1 MTDLHPTI
9 AAVTGRI
16 IERSRDT
23 RSRYLERT
31 AKVRRQGPRR
41 SHLSCGNIAHA
52 MASAAPADKLL
63 QRTRAVNL
71 GICTAYNDMLSAH
84 QPFATYPDLIKAEA
98 RRRGA
103 TAQVA
108 GGVPAMCDGVT
119 QGQPGMELSL
129 FSRDVV
135 AMATAVALTHDV
147 FDAAIML
154 GVCDKIVPGLLIG
167 GLSFGHLPIIF
178 APAGP
183 MPSGLP
189 NKEKAAVRERY
200 AQGLAT
206 REDLLNAE
214 TASYHSPGT
223 CTFYGT
229 ANSNQMLMEIMGL
242 QLPGTSFVQP
252 GAPLRDAL
260 TRHAAARAIELAETA
275 AVSLS
280 EIVDERT
287 IVNGIVGLMAT
298 GGSTNHAIHLPAIA
312 AAAGILIDWDDFAEI
327 SSVTPLLTRIYPN
340 GSADVNHFHAAG
352 GMSFLI
358 RELLSSGRLHPDVE
372 TVMGKGLELYA
383 QEPWLSEGEISWRPA
398 PDASLDETILR
409 PSSNPFEQE
418 GGLRRLK
425 GSIGRSVIKIS
436 SVAQDRRRIEAPAIV
451 FDSQDAFLEAFSMG
465 RLNKDH
471 VAVIRFQG
479 PRVNGMPELHKL
491 TPSLQALQNKGF
503 RVALVTDGRMSGASG
518 SVPAAIHLCP
528 GAEEDS
534 ILSRIQDGDV
544 IMLDADE
551 GRLDVMVSD
560 EELML
565 RARAQVPEDEV
576 GWGRDLFEIF
586 RVHAASPEAGG
597 GLFGIKTG
605 NRP

>member
-1 MTDLHPTI
+1 
-9 AAVTGRI
+9 
-16 IERSRDT
+16 
-23 RSRYLERT
+23 
-31 AKVRRQGPRR
+31 
-41 SHLSCGNIAHA
+41 
-52 MASAAPADKLL
+52 
-63 QRTRAVNL
+63 
-71 GICTAYNDMLSAH
+71 MLSAH

-383 QEPWLSEGEISWRPA
+383 QEPWLSEGENGE
-398 PDASLDETILR
+398 DASLPAHERGLLSQAGSHALTNTPQHTNNPLTSASTLR
-409 PSSNPFEQE
+409 VWYLLGYPRHD
-418 GGLRRLK
+418 GL
-425 GSIGRSVIKIS
+425 
-436 SVAQDRRRIEAPAIV
+436 
-451 FDSQDAFLEAFSMG
+451 
-465 RLNKDH
+465 
-471 VAVIRFQG
+471 
-479 PRVNGMPELHKL
+479 
-491 TPSLQALQNKGF
+491 
-503 RVALVTDGRMSGASG
+503 
-518 SVPAAIHLCP
+518 
-528 GAEEDS
+528 
-534 ILSRIQDGDV
+534 
-544 IMLDADE
+544 
-551 GRLDVMVSD
+551 
-560 EELML
+560 
-565 RARAQVPEDEV
+565 
-576 GWGRDLFEIF
+576 
-586 RVHAASPEAGG
+586 
-597 GLFGIKTG
+597 
-605 NRP
+605 